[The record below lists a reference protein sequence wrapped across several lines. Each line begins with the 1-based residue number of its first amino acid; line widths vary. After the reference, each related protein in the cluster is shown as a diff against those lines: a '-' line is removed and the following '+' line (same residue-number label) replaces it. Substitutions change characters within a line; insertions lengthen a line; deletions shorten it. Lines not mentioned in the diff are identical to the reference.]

1 MVLCGSTFFWD
12 TSGILVRQQPPGE
25 SAGSEFVAGVAICFK
40 GIADLCSVKKKKQEL
55 CLDVD
60 EEQCGRQRDST

>member
-25 SAGSEFVAGVAICFK
+25 SAGSEFVAGVAIRFK
-40 GIADLCSVKKKKQEL
+40 GIAALCSEKKKQEL

-60 EEQCGRQRDST
+60 EEKCGRQRDST